1 MEADKLG
8 MLEGHEQEV
17 RMNQDHMI
25 SSIQTSRVYRS
36 MKKIQSRQHITIK
49 YKKKMPLFPMTNDL
63 ILNKQSCRCM
73 SIYELGSGT
82 HWEIFLLNIVE
93 NIFEVSLRSL

>member
-1 MEADKLG
+1 MGADKPG

-49 YKKKMPLFPMTNDL
+49 YKKMPLFPMTNDL

-93 NIFEVSLRSL
+93 NILKYL